1 MENLQIFLCRYVV
14 NRKKLNLNNSVKFK
28 NDFFF
33 KKKNKK
39 TKRYKKMLK
48 ELQAVSRGEDLDSW
62 KRVTRASNNGII
74 CSIW

>member
-1 MENLQIFLCRYVV
+1 MFNFPMQICGIQEN
-14 NRKKLNLNNSVKFK
+14 KNSVKCK
-28 NDFFF
+28 NGFLF